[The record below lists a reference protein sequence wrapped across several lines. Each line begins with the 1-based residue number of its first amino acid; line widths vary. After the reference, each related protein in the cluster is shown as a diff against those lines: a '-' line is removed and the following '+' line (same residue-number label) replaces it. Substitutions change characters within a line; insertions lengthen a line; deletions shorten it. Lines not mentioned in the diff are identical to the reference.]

1 MSSAAPSSHAFPFPA
16 TMWSRVLR
24 TRDSSDLGMARMALD
39 QLCAAYW
46 QPVAGYL
53 CALGCPEQESE
64 DVTQDFFATFLKR
77 DGFQRAQPE
86 QGRLRA
92 YLKSAIRHH
101 LYHWRRDGAA
111 LRRGGG
117 QEPLALDADDAP
129 DLPAPEMAEHQY
141 DVQWALV
148 VMERALSGLKDGYA
162 KRGRLDIYEQ
172 LKPTLLI
179 AEYGDVSAL
188 AQELGM
194 TRGALAVEQHRARR
208 RLAEL
213 LRAQVA
219 ETLDDA
225 AEVDA
230 ELLYLLQVLAHHTP
244 DL

>member
-1 MSSAAPSSHAFPFPA
+1 
-16 TMWSRVLR
+16 
-24 TRDSSDLGMARMALD
+24 
-39 QLCAAYW
+39 
-46 QPVAGYL
+46 
-53 CALGCPEQESE
+53 
-64 DVTQDFFATFLKR
+64 VTQDFFATFLR
-77 DGFQRAQPE
+77 REGFQRAQPE
-86 QGRLRA
+86 QGKLRA

-117 QEPLALDADDAP
+117 QEPVALDADDAP
-129 DLPAPEMAEHQY
+129 DLPAPELADYQY

-148 VMERALSGLKDGYA
+148 VMERAMSGLKDGYS
-162 KRGRLDIYEQ
+162 KRGRLDIYER

-179 AEYGDVSAL
+179 AEYGDASAL
-188 AQELGM
+188 AEELGM

-219 ETLDDA
+219 DTLDEA

-230 ELLYLLQVLAHHTP
+230 ELLHLLHVLANHTP
-244 DL
+244 D

>member
-1 MSSAAPSSHAFPFPA
+1 MPSAAPSSHAFPFPA

-24 TRDSSDLGMARMALD
+24 TRESNDLGTARVALD

-46 QPVAGYL
+46 EPVAGYL
-53 CALGCPEQESE
+53 RALGCPEQESE
-64 DVTQDFFATFLKR
+64 DVTQDFFATFLR
-77 DGFQRAQPE
+77 REGFQRAQPE
-86 QGRLRA
+86 QGKLRA

-117 QEPLALDADDAP
+117 QEPVALDADDAP
-129 DLPAPEMAEHQY
+129 DLPAPELADYQY

-148 VMERALSGLKDGYA
+148 VMERAMSGLKDGYA
-162 KRGRLDIYEQ
+162 KRGRLDIYER

-179 AEYGDVSAL
+179 AEYGDASAL
-188 AQELGM
+188 AEELGM

-219 ETLDDA
+219 DTLDEA

-230 ELLYLLQVLAHHTP
+230 ELLHLLHVLANHTP
-244 DL
+244 D